1 MLISDNIA
9 FSVVR
14 IAQGYAIVNKWVDL
28 IRDFDMRNLANRAIN
43 GKNSVF
49 HRANNA
55 LVIAG
60 NIKIRIRNG
69 RICVNGKFLPA
80 GRNVRAGFSVLMDGS
95 RDRCMIYMYGMAAPR
110 RCGAAAKQET
120 TL

>member
-1 MLISDNIA
+1 MSRGGEEGLCNNPIALRMTEFFVLFLLISDNIA

-14 IAQGYAIVNKWVDL
+14 IAQGYAIVSKWVDL

-49 HRANNA
+49 RRANNA

-80 GRNVRAGFSVLMDGS
+80 GFINY
-95 RDRCMIYMYGMAAPR
+95 III
-110 RCGAAAKQET
+110 AKIAV
-120 TL
+120 